1 MTPGDVPPT
10 GGPSQPPDLSQSP
23 GPDASVRP
31 SIWELPEHGGRGP
44 KARYSRGAIAA
55 AAVALA
61 DTEGLDAVTMR
72 RMAAELGL
80 GTMSLYN
87 YVPTKDHLVQLMIDE
102 VGTEYHFPAQPP
114 SDVRQAIVD
123 LARQGRDITQRHPW
137 LPRAVS
143 TRPPVMGPTA
153 LQYVDY
159 FLGLLSGTA
168 VDTAAKMELLALVN
182 GFAINYGGMQAA
194 LAEERTRTGVTA
206 EQQAAAQVGQLV
218 VAAATGR
225 YPNLTAALAAPAPP
239 GRDEEEIFDSVI
251 SRLIDGF
258 LPAP

>member
-1 MTPGDVPPT
+1 MADP
-10 GGPSQPPDLSQSP
+10 
-23 GPDASVRP
+23 SVRP
-31 SIWELPEHGGRGP
+31 SIWELPEHGERGP
-44 KARYSRGAIAA
+44 KARYSRDTIAA

-61 DTEGLDAVTMR
+61 DAEGLDAVTMR

-87 YVPTKDHLVQLMIDE
+87 YVPTKDHLVQLMIDQ
-102 VGTEYHFPAQPP
+102 VGTEYRFPAEPP
-114 SDVRQAIVD
+114 GDIRPAIVD

-137 LPRAVS
+137 LPRAV
-143 TRPPVMGPTA
+143 TNRPPVMGPTA
-153 LQYVDY
+153 LRYVDY
-159 FLGLLSGTA
+159 FLGLLSRIG

-194 LAEERTRTGVTA
+194 LAEERTRTGVSA

-218 VAAATGR
+218 AAAATGR

-239 GRDEEEIFDSVI
+239 GQDADEIFDSVI
-251 SRLIDGF
+251 GRLIDGF
-258 LPAP
+258 LPGDASAP

>member
-1 MTPGDVPPT
+1 MAR
-10 GGPSQPPDLSQSP
+10 PSQPL

-31 SIWELPEHGGRGP
+31 SIWELPEHGERGP
-44 KARYSRGAIAA
+44 KARYSRSAIAA
-55 AAVALA
+55 AAVVLA
-61 DTEGLDAVTMR
+61 DAEGLDAVTMR

-102 VGTEYHFPAQPP
+102 VGTEYHFPDQKPA
-114 SDVRQAIVD
+114 DIRQAIVD

-143 TRPPVMGPTA
+143 TRPPVMGPAA
-153 LQYVDY
+153 LHYVDY
-159 FLGLLSGTA
+159 FLGLLNGTA

-206 EQQAAAQVGQLV
+206 EQQAAAQVSQLV
-218 VAAATGR
+218 AAAATGR

-239 GRDEEEIFDSVI
+239 GRDADEIFDSVI

>member
-1 MTPGDVPPT
+1 M
-10 GGPSQPPDLSQSP
+10 
-23 GPDASVRP
+23 RP

-61 DTEGLDAVTMR
+61 DAEGLDAVTMR

-102 VGTEYHFPAQPP
+102 VGGEYHFPAEPP
-114 SDVRQAIVD
+114 RDIREAIVG

-137 LPRAVS
+137 LPRVILS
-143 TRPPVMGPTA
+143 QPPLMGPAA
-153 LQYVDY
+153 LRYVDY
-159 FLGLLSGTA
+159 FLGLLGDTGL
-168 VDTAAKMELLALVN
+168 DTAAKMELLALVN
-182 GFAINYGGMQAA
+182 GFAVSYGGMQAT

-206 EQQAAAQVGQLV
+206 EQQAAAQVSQLV
-218 VAAATGR
+218 TAAASGR
-225 YPNLTAALAAPAPP
+225 YPNLTAALASPAPTQ
-239 GRDEEEIFDSVI
+239 RDADEIFASCI
-251 SRLIDGF
+251 TRLIDGYV
-258 LPAP
+258 PAAPGS

>member
-1 MTPGDVPPT
+1 MV
-10 GGPSQPPDLSQSP
+10 S
-23 GPDASVRP
+23 A
-31 SIWELPEHGGRGP
+31 GRR
-44 KARYSRGAIAA
+44 RYSRDAIAA

-61 DTEGLDAVTMR
+61 DAEGLDAVTMR

-102 VGTEYHFPAQPP
+102 VGAEYRFPAELPG
-114 SDVRQAIVD
+114 DIRQAIVD

-143 TRPPVMGPTA
+143 TRPPAMGPTA
-153 LQYVDY
+153 LRYVDY
-159 FLGLLSGTA
+159 FLGLLSGTG
-168 VDTAAKMELLALVN
+168 VDTSGKMELLGLVN

-206 EQQAAAQVGQLV
+206 EQQAAAQVSQL
-218 VAAATGR
+218 VAAAASGPLPEPDRRASRAGPARAGR
-225 YPNLTAALAAPAPP
+225 
-239 GRDEEEIFDSVI
+239 GRDL
-251 SRLIDGF
+251 RLRHRPPDRRV
-258 LPAP
+258 PARRCVRTVMARG